1 MKTPEQILTEWAAD
15 EIRFESQ
22 GRVFWTR
29 AEMTIL
35 ADVMARRMDKMQAF
49 DALDQLH
56 GGSRHVATLSV
67 LYEAGPMPA
76 ASGQW
81 LASYASLAEMEADV
95 GRRRVRK
102 HQSKF

>member
-1 MKTPEQILTEWAAD
+1 MKTPEQVLTEWASD

-35 ADVMARRMDKMQAF
+35 ADVMARRLDKLTAF
-49 DALDQLH
+49 KNLKGVP
-56 GGSRHVATLSV
+56 GGDKLVATLSV
-67 LYEAGPMPA
+67 LYETGPFPA

-81 LASYASLAEMEADV
+81 LAIYESIDEMESDV
-95 GRRRVRK
+95 TRKRVRS
-102 HQSKF
+102 HLSKL